1 MYLLDT
7 NVLSEFQ
14 RSRPNEGVLSWVESV
29 DPVKLNISVLTV
41 LEIEVGILR
50 LSRRDEV
57 QAMRLRN
64 WLDEAVLDGFEGRTL
79 PITLEISRR
88 AAQTHVPNSKP
99 AIDALLG
106 ATASVHGLT
115 VVTRN
120 VKDFAEL
127 GVPVFNPWRAPER

>member
-29 DPVKLNISVLTV
+29 APVKLNISVLTV

-64 WLDEAVLDGFEGRTL
+64 
-79 PITLEISRR
+79 
-88 AAQTHVPNSKP
+88 
-99 AIDALLG
+99 
-106 ATASVHGLT
+106 
-115 VVTRN
+115 
-120 VKDFAEL
+120 
-127 GVPVFNPWRAPER
+127 

>member
-7 NVLSEFQ
+7 NILSEFQ

-29 DPVKLNISVLTV
+29 DPFKLNISVLTV

-64 WLDEAVLDGFEGRTL
+64 
-79 PITLEISRR
+79 
-88 AAQTHVPNSKP
+88 
-99 AIDALLG
+99 
-106 ATASVHGLT
+106 
-115 VVTRN
+115 
-120 VKDFAEL
+120 
-127 GVPVFNPWRAPER
+127 

>member
-29 DPVKLNISVLTV
+29 DPFKLNISVLTV

-50 LSRRDEV
+50 LSRRDQV

-79 PITLEISRR
+79 PITLEISRPG
-88 AAQTHVPNSKP
+88 AHPSV
-99 AIDALLG
+99 DAGLG
-106 ATASVHGLT
+106 S
-115 VVTRN
+115 
-120 VKDFAEL
+120 
-127 GVPVFNPWRAPER
+127 

>member
-64 WLDEAVLDGFEGRTL
+64 
-79 PITLEISRR
+79 
-88 AAQTHVPNSKP
+88 
-99 AIDALLG
+99 
-106 ATASVHGLT
+106 
-115 VVTRN
+115 
-120 VKDFAEL
+120 
-127 GVPVFNPWRAPER
+127 